1 MSWQVLC
8 AATPGSIPNA
18 DLSIETAEL
27 VGADAELMP
36 EVPTS
41 EAGVAEIGAGV
52 DGLLTLGVGLG
63 RETLTRLSN
72 CRAIISISHGFN
84 HLDLKAATELGIP
97 VANTYFCH
105 EDVANHAV
113 MLLLAC
119 ARKLTVLHEELSGG
133 RWRRDLL
140 VDIPP
145 IYGQALGLI
154 GFGHIGRA
162 VARRGQAL
170 GLEVMALDPLVDAQV
185 MVRAG
190 VRRVELD
197 ELLSRSDYVSL
208 HLPLAESTR
217 HLIGEQELRMM
228 RPGAFLLNTAR
239 GGLIDEPA
247 LIRAL
252 GEGWIAGA
260 GLDVFEKEPPDPN
273 NPLLRFPNVVHT
285 PHSAGTSSASLPNGR
300 RRGAAA
306 LAQALRGFWPPHVI
320 NFEVR
325 GATRFP
331 FAEAEEVNAAR
342 V

>member
-1 MSWQVLC
+1 MTWQVLC
-8 AATPGSIPNA
+8 AATAGSIPNA
-18 DLSIETAEL
+18 DVSIEAAEL
-27 VGADAELMP
+27 AAADAEVMP
-36 EVPTS
+36 DRPTT
-41 EAGVAEIGAGV
+41 EAGVAELGPSV

-63 RETLTRLSN
+63 RETMGRLPN

-84 HLDLKAATELGIP
+84 HLDLTAATDLGIP

-105 EDVANHAV
+105 EDVANHTV

-119 ARKLTVLHEELSGG
+119 ARKLTVLHEELSAG

-140 VDIPP
+140 VAIPP
-145 IYGQALGLI
+145 IYGQTLGLI
-154 GFGHIGRA
+154 GFGHIGQA

-170 GLEVMALDPLVDAQV
+170 GLDVIAVDPLVDTGA
-185 MVRAG
+185 MLRAG

-197 ELLSRSDYVSL
+197 ELVRRSDYVSL
-208 HLPLAESTR
+208 HVPLAESTR
-217 HLIGEQELRMM
+217 RLIGEPQLRVM

-239 GGLIDEPA
+239 GGLIDERA

-252 GEGWIAGA
+252 SEGWIAGA
-260 GLDVFEKEPPDPN
+260 GLDVFEKEPPDPS
-273 NPLLRFPNVVHT
+273 NPLLRLPNVVHT
-285 PHSAGTSSASLPNGR
+285 PHSAGTSTASVPNGR
-300 RRGAAA
+300 RLGAAA

-320 NFEVR
+320 NTEVR

-331 FAEAEEVNAAR
+331 FAEAEEMYAAR